1 MRALVSW
8 MLGRVR
14 RARER
19 SSRRG
24 LGVDGAM
31 EWGLV
36 AVGGDRGFEL
46 FIEMWVWLALGGGST
61 TRRAGFNGCC
71 GDMMDLLYAKYP
83 LMCGEK

>member
-36 AVGGDRGFEL
+36 AVGGEGRLSCLSRCGCG
-46 FIEMWVWLALGGGST
+46 WLWGEEAQRVGLG
-61 TRRAGFNGCC
+61 
-71 GDMMDLLYAKYP
+71 
-83 LMCGEK
+83 LMAVVVI